1 MWPTQILTEVSNL
14 IITMTNVT
22 KSSKC
27 GLFDKEISHGR
38 FECDAEKD
46 VCQLTCQAPVEKYLD
61 LPIVKV

>member
-1 MWPTQILTEVSNL
+1 MSNVQLFIKWLTQILTEGSNL

-38 FECDAEKD
+38 FVCDAEKD
-46 VCQLTCQAPVEKYLD
+46 ECQLTCQAPIEK
-61 LPIVKV
+61 